1 MTQNDDNLHEEPNF
15 SFQKEETS
23 AFGMPSD
30 YFASFEEKLR
40 SRMEAEEELSEF
52 PLLAS
57 VRKGRVFE
65 VPADYFSHAE
75 NVLEYKTE
83 LTDHPLLSSFEK
95 PQQPAVEEAYRE
107 RFINTL
113 NYRIGLL
120 EELKPYPL
128 LYNMDKA
135 HGFVVEESYFE
146 TVADRMKER
155 IHAAPAER
163 SPVLETLWSWLFGG
177 RMAWAFG
184 LALIIGLAFYFD
196 QKHEADPVSSD
207 CKTLACLERDEILSN
222 KVIMNFDEEQLMD
235 LVDVNALG
243 KQLNLEDP
251 KQDSLP
257 GKKQRLHDIDTDEL
271 LDAL

>member
-1 MTQNDDNLHEEPNF
+1 MTHNDDNLHEDPHF
-15 SFQKEETS
+15 SFNKEEKS
-23 AFGMPSD
+23 SFGMPSD

-40 SRMEAEEELSEF
+40 NRMETEEELSEF

-57 VRKGRVFE
+57 VCKDRVFE
-65 VPADYFSHAE
+65 VPADYFSHTE
-75 NVLEYKTE
+75 NALEYKAE
-83 LTDHPLLSSFEK
+83 LADHPVLSGLEK
-95 PQQPAVEEAYRE
+95 PQQPVVEEAYRE
-107 RFINTL
+107 QFMSSL
-113 NYRIGLL
+113 SYRIELV
-120 EELKPYPL
+120 EELKPYPA
-128 LYNMDKA
+128 LYSMDKA
-135 HGFVVEESYFE
+135 HGFVIGESYFE
-146 TVADRMKER
+146 TVADRVKER

-163 SPVLETLWSWLFGG
+163 SSVMEKLWSWLFGG
-177 RMAWAFG
+177 RTAWAFG

-196 QKHEADPVSSD
+196 QKHEAVPAGSD

-222 KVIMNFDEEQLMD
+222 KMIMNFDEEQLMD

-257 GKKQRLHDIDTDEL
+257 GKKQILHDIDTDEL